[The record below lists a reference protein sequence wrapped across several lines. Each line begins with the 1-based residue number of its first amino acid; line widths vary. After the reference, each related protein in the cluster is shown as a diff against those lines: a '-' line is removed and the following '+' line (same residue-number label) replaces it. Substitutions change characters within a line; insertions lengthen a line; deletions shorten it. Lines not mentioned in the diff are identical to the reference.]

1 MKKMTNKT
9 NLLLL
14 CLAVLS
20 TALFGSCDGTMNGET
35 SLTFPSQTLI
45 EGVSPGDTV
54 LVTFTTD
61 VNWQLSSDA
70 MWCKVDGSFLDT
82 SGKAGEDTVTFVIG
96 DEAHTVDVA
105 KANISLR
112 LGDETRVITVVTRKG
127 ITDAVIMGCDSIN
140 YSHGQTLVIGTSGTQ
155 SLVLRKA
162 TFDSNNLYVSSN
174 ADWFDI
180 AREDSVFTLT
190 VKEDFLKYSQYSTT
204 DSICF
209 SDKDMPMMRL
219 NVHYTGMDARSVVL
233 TPETQWDIVVSV
245 DGTTYKDAMYEMS
258 GEIYEAPFT
267 STIATLNDAYT
278 LYYAIYDKTKG
289 CALVDVD
296 SEQWFAVQDDRKGN
310 LSVTFEANEGSQ
322 RTAYVFVLPQFLN
335 DSLNVV
341 GGNAV
346 ADFLFEEID
355 EKLEVKGANEQYLVA
370 ELIQENALAGYFSIQ
385 RGTYQ
390 EGKELEDI
398 EFVRET
404 DEQWV
409 EIAKSRDVPT
419 NQIFRTRL
427 EIGVSYNVNPKL
439 SVEEWKPDMVG
450 GAHIELE
457 RIDGTIVEEKVNIGT
472 EEKPKIW
479 TNYQAEPAMTE
490 DDLYFYM
497 QFKHGLEEE
506 FIIYFVD
513 AQGNN
518 LKALVVEPILD

>member
-70 MWCKVDGSFLDT
+70 MWCKVDGLFLDT
-82 SGKAGEDTVTFVIG
+82 SGKAGEHSVAFVIG
-96 DEAHTVDVA
+96 DEAHTVDA
-105 KANISLR
+105 SKANISLR
-112 LGDETRVITVVTRKG
+112 LGDETRVIAVVTRKG

-140 YSHGQTLVIGTSGTQ
+140 YSHGQTLVIGTNGTQ

-162 TFDSNNLYVSSN
+162 TFASNNLYVSSN

-180 AREDSVFTLT
+180 AREDGDSVYYTLT
-190 VKEDFLKYSQYSTT
+190 VKEEFLKYSQYSAT

-209 SDKDMPMMRL
+209 SDKDKPMMRL

-245 DGTTYKDAMYEMS
+245 DGATYKDAMYEMS

-278 LYYAIYDKTKG
+278 LYYATYDKTKG
-289 CALVDVD
+289 CTLVDVD
-296 SEQWFAVQDDRKGN
+296 SKQWFTVQDDKKGN
-310 LSVTFEANEGSQ
+310 LSVTFEANEGEQ
-322 RTAYVFVLPQFLN
+322 RVAYVFVLSEMLN
-335 DSLNVV
+335 DSLNAV
-341 GGNAV
+341 GENAV
-346 ADFLFEEID
+346 ADFLFEEM
-355 EKLEVKGANEQYLVA
+355 EGKLEVKEANEKYLVA
-370 ELIQENALAGYFSIQ
+370 EFIQENALAGCFSIQ
-385 RGTYQ
+385 EGT
-390 EGKELEDI
+390 ELEDV
-398 EFVRET
+398 EFARET
-404 DEQWV
+404 DEQWI
-409 EIAKSRDVPT
+409 ELATARGVPA

-427 EIGVSYNVNPKL
+427 DFGVSYNVNPKL
-439 SVEEWKPDMVG
+439 SVEEWRPDMVD
-450 GAHIELE
+450 GAHIELW
-457 RIDGTIVEEKVNIGT
+457 GKSGQQFEEG
-472 EEKPKIW
+472 
-479 TNYQAEPAMTE
+479 YDYRAEPAMTE
-490 DDLYFYM
+490 DDLYYYM
-497 QFKHGLEEE
+497 QLRVYLEEE
-506 FIIYFVD
+506 YIIYFVD
-513 AQGNN
+513 DQGNN
-518 LKALVVEPILD
+518 LKALVVEPIL

>member
-70 MWCKVDGSFLDT
+70 MWCKVDGSFLDI

-174 ADWFDI
+174 ADWFDVV
-180 AREDSVFTLT
+180 REDSVFTLT
-190 VKEDFLKYSQYSTT
+190 VKEEYLKYSQSSTT

-219 NVHYTGMDARSVVL
+219 NVHYSGMDARSVIL
-233 TPETQWDIVVSV
+233 TPATQWDIVVSV

-310 LSVTFEANEGSQ
+310 LSVTFEANEGEQ
-322 RTAYVFVLPQFLN
+322 RVAYVFVLSEMLN
-335 DSLNVV
+335 DSLNSA
-341 GGNAV
+341 GENAV
-346 ADFLFEEID
+346 AGFLFEEM
-355 EKLEVKGANEQYLVA
+355 EGKLEVKTENEKYLVA
-370 ELIQENALAGYFSIQ
+370 EFIQENALAGYFSIQ
-385 RGTYQ
+385 EGTA
-390 EGKELEDI
+390 LEDVG
-398 EFVRET
+398 FVRET
-404 DEQWV
+404 DEQW
-409 EIAKSRDVPT
+409 ISLATARGVPA

-427 EIGVSYNVNPKL
+427 EFAVWYNVNPKL
-439 SVEEWKPDMVG
+439 SAQEWQPDVVG
-450 GAHIELE
+450 GAHIELWGKSGQQFV
-457 RIDGTIVEEKVNIGT
+457 DGYDYE
-472 EEKPKIW
+472 
-479 TNYQAEPAMTE
+479 AEPAMTE
-490 DDLYFYM
+490 DDLYYYM
-497 QFKHGLEEE
+497 QFRIYLEEE

>member
-1 MKKMTNKT
+1 MKKMANKK

-20 TALFGSCDGTMNGET
+20 TALFGSCDETMSGKT
-35 SLTFPSQTLI
+35 SLVFPSQKVF
-45 EGVSPGDTV
+45 EGKIPGEPVIVS
-54 LVTFTTD
+54 FTTD

-82 SGKAGEDTVTFVIG
+82 SGKAGSQSVAFVIG
-96 DEAHTVDVA
+96 DEARTVDA
-105 KANISLR
+105 SKANISLR
-112 LGDETRVITVVTRKG
+112 LGDESRVIAVVTRKG
-127 ITDAVIMGCDSIN
+127 ITDAVIMGCDTIN

-155 SLVLRKA
+155 SLALRKT
-162 TFDSNNLYVSSN
+162 TFASNNLYVSSN

-190 VKEDFLKYSQYSTT
+190 VKEDFLKYSQCSSI

-209 SDKDMPMMRL
+209 SDKDKPMMRL

-233 TPETQWDIVVSV
+233 TPETQWDVVVSV

-267 STIATLNDAYT
+267 STVATLNDAYT
-278 LYYAIYDKTKG
+278 LYYATYDKTKG
-289 CALVDVD
+289 CTLVDVD
-296 SEQWFAVQDDRKGN
+296 SEQWFAVQDDKKGN
-310 LSVTFEANEGSQ
+310 LSITFDSNEGSQ
-322 RTAYVFVLPQFLN
+322 RVAYVFVLPQMLN
-335 DSLNVV
+335 DSLNSV
-341 GGNAV
+341 GENAI

-355 EKLEVKGANEQYLVA
+355 EKLEVKGENEQYLVA
-370 ELIQENALAGYFSIQ
+370 EFIQENALAGYFSIQ

-398 EFVRET
+398 EFARET

-409 EIAKSRDVPT
+409 EIVKSRDVPAD
-419 NQIFRTRL
+419 QIFRTRL
-427 EIGVSYNVNPKL
+427 EIGVSYNVIPKL
-439 SVEEWKPDMVG
+439 SVEEWKPDVVG
-450 GAHIELE
+450 GAHIELG
-457 RIDGTIVEEKVNIGT
+457 RIDGTIIEEKENIGT
-472 EEKPKIW
+472 EEKPKIR
-479 TNYQAEPAMTE
+479 TNYKAEPAMTE

-497 QFKHGLEEE
+497 QFTHVLEEE
-506 FIIYFVD
+506 FVIYFVD

>member
-20 TALFGSCDGTMNGET
+20 TALFGSCDETMSGKT
-35 SLTFPSQTLI
+35 SLVFPSQKVV
-45 EGVSPGDTV
+45 EDVAPGDTV
-54 LVTFTTD
+54 LVSFTTV

-70 MWCKVDGSFLDT
+70 MWCKVDGLFLDT
-82 SGKAGEDTVTFVIG
+82 SGKAGYQSVAFIIG
-96 DEAHTVDVA
+96 DEARTVDAA

-127 ITDAVIMGCDSIN
+127 IADAVIMGCDSIN

-190 VKEDFLKYSQYSTT
+190 VKEEYLKYSQCSTT

-233 TPETQWDIVVSV
+233 TPATQWDIVVSV

-258 GEIYEAPFT
+258 GEVYEAPFT
-267 STIATLNDAYT
+267 STITALNDAYT
-278 LYYAIYDKTKG
+278 LYYATYDKTKG
-289 CALVDVD
+289 CTLVDVD

-310 LSVTFEANEGSQ
+310 LSVTFEANEGEQ
-322 RTAYVFVLPQFLN
+322 RVAYVFVLSEMLN
-335 DSLNVV
+335 DSLDSV
-341 GGNAV
+341 GENAV
-346 ADFLFEEID
+346 ADFLFEEM
-355 EKLEVKGANEQYLVA
+355 EGKLEVKTENEKYLVA
-370 ELIQENALAGYFSIQ
+370 EFIQENALAGYFSIQ
-385 RGTYQ
+385 QGT
-390 EGKELEDI
+390 ELEDI
-398 EFVRET
+398 EFARET
-404 DEQWV
+404 DEQW
-409 EIAKSRDVPT
+409 ISLATARGVPA

-427 EIGVSYNVNPKL
+427 ESAVWYNVNPKL
-439 SVEEWKPDMVG
+439 SAQEWQPDVVD
-450 GAHIELE
+450 GAHIELW
-457 RIDGTIVEEKVNIGT
+457 GKSGQQFEEGYDY
-472 EEKPKIW
+472 EE
-479 TNYQAEPAMTE
+479 EPAMTE
-490 DDLYFYM
+490 DDLYYYM
-497 QFKHGLEEE
+497 QLRIYLEEE
-506 FIIYFVD
+506 CIIYFVD

>member
-20 TALFGSCDGTMNGET
+20 TALFGSCDETMSGKT
-35 SLTFPSQTLI
+35 SLVFPSQKVF
-45 EGVSPGDTV
+45 EGKSPGETV
-54 LVTFTTD
+54 IVSFTTD

-70 MWCKVDGSFLDT
+70 MWCKVDGLFLDT
-82 SGKAGEDTVTFVIG
+82 SGKAGSHSVTFVIG
-96 DEAHTVDVA
+96 DEAPTVYAA

-112 LGDETRVITVVTRKG
+112 LGDETRVIAVVTRKG
-127 ITDAVIMGCDSIN
+127 ITDAVIVGCDSIN

-162 TFDSNNLYVSSN
+162 PLGSNNLYVSSN

-190 VKEDFLKYSQYSTT
+190 VKEEYLKYSQCSTT

-233 TPETQWDIVVSV
+233 TPATQWDIVVSV

-258 GEIYEAPFT
+258 GEVYEAPFT

-278 LYYAIYDKTKG
+278 LYYATYDKTKG
-289 CALVDVD
+289 CTLVDVD

-335 DSLNVV
+335 DSLVAI
-341 GGNAV
+341 GGDAI
-346 ADFLFEEID
+346 ADFLLEEID
-355 EKLEVKGANEQYLVA
+355 EKLEVKGENEQYLVA
-370 ELIQENALAGYFSIQ
+370 EFVQENALAGYFSIQ

-404 DEQWV
+404 DEQW
-409 EIAKSRDVPT
+409 ISLATARGVPA

-427 EIGVSYNVNPKL
+427 EIGISYNVNPKL
-439 SVEEWKPDMVG
+439 SVEEWKPDVVD
-450 GAHIELE
+450 GAHIELWSKLGQQFE
-457 RIDGTIVEEKVNIGT
+457 HLYDYR
-472 EEKPKIW
+472 
-479 TNYQAEPAMTE
+479 AEPAMTE

-497 QFKHGLEEE
+497 QFQHYLEED

>member
-20 TALFGSCDGTMNGET
+20 TALFGSCDETMSGKT
-35 SLTFPSQTLI
+35 SLVFPSQKVF
-45 EGVSPGDTV
+45 EGKIPGDTV
-54 LVTFTTD
+54 LVSFTTD

-70 MWCKVDGSFLDT
+70 MWCKVDGLFLDT
-82 SGKAGEDTVTFVIG
+82 SGKAGYQSVAFIIG
-96 DEAHTVDVA
+96 DEARTVDAA

-112 LGDETRVITVVTRKG
+112 LGDETRVITVVTREG

-155 SLVLRKA
+155 SLVLREA

-190 VKEDFLKYSQYSTT
+190 VKEEYLKYSQCSTT

-233 TPETQWDIVVSV
+233 TPATQWDIVVSV

-267 STIATLNDAYT
+267 STIAALNDAYT
-278 LYYAIYDKTKG
+278 LYYATYDKNKG
-289 CALVDVD
+289 CTLVDVD

-310 LSVTFEANEGSQ
+310 LSVTFEANEGEQ
-322 RTAYVFVLPQFLN
+322 RVAYVFVLSEMLN
-335 DSLNVV
+335 DSLKAV
-341 GGNAV
+341 GENAV
-346 ADFLFEEID
+346 ADFLFEEM
-355 EKLEVKGANEQYLVA
+355 EGKLEVKTENEKYLVA
-370 ELIQENALAGYFSIQ
+370 EFIQENALAGYFSIQ
-385 RGTYQ
+385 QGT
-390 EGKELEDI
+390 ELEDI
-398 EFVRET
+398 EFARET
-404 DEQWV
+404 DEQW
-409 EIAKSRDVPT
+409 ISLATARGVPA

-427 EIGVSYNVNPKL
+427 EFAVWYNVNPKL
-439 SVEEWKPDMVG
+439 SAQEWQPDVVD
-450 GAHIELE
+450 GAHIELW
-457 RIDGTIVEEKVNIGT
+457 GKSGQQFEEGYDY
-472 EEKPKIW
+472 EE
-479 TNYQAEPAMTE
+479 EPAMTE
-490 DDLYFYM
+490 DDLYYYM
-497 QFKHGLEEE
+497 QLRIYLEEE
-506 FIIYFVD
+506 CIIYFVD

>member
-20 TALFGSCDGTMNGET
+20 TALFGSCDETMSGKT
-35 SLTFPSQTLI
+35 SLVFPSQKVV
-45 EGVSPGDTV
+45 EDVAPGDTV
-54 LVTFTTD
+54 LVSFTTV

-70 MWCKVDGSFLDT
+70 MWCKVDGLFLDT
-82 SGKAGEDTVTFVIG
+82 SGKAGYQSVAFIIG
-96 DEAHTVDVA
+96 DEAHTVDAA

-127 ITDAVIMGCDSIN
+127 IADAVIMGCDSIN

-233 TPETQWDIVVSV
+233 TPATQWDIVVSV

-258 GEIYEAPFT
+258 GEVYEAPFT
-267 STIATLNDAYT
+267 STIAALNDAYT
-278 LYYAIYDKTKG
+278 LYYATYDKTKG
-289 CALVDVD
+289 CTLVDVD
-296 SEQWFAVQDDRKGN
+296 SEQWFDVQDDRKGN
-310 LSVTFEANEGSQ
+310 LSVTFEANEGEQ
-322 RTAYVFVLPQFLN
+322 RVAYVFALSEMLN
-335 DSLNVV
+335 DSLNAV
-341 GGNAV
+341 GENAV
-346 ADFLFEEID
+346 ADFLFEEM
-355 EKLEVKGANEQYLVA
+355 EGKLEVKAENERYLVA
-370 ELIQENALAGYFSIQ
+370 EFIQENALAGYFSIQ
-385 RGTYQ
+385 QGT
-390 EGKELEDI
+390 ELEDI
-398 EFVRET
+398 EFARET
-404 DEQWV
+404 DEQW
-409 EIAKSRDVPT
+409 ISLATARGVPA

-427 EIGVSYNVNPKL
+427 EFAVWYNVNPKL
-439 SVEEWKPDMVG
+439 SAQEWQPDVVD
-450 GAHIELE
+450 GAHIELW
-457 RIDGTIVEEKVNIGT
+457 GKSGQQFEEGYDY
-472 EEKPKIW
+472 EE
-479 TNYQAEPAMTE
+479 EPAMTE
-490 DDLYFYM
+490 DDLYYYM
-497 QFKHGLEEE
+497 QLRIYLEEE
-506 FIIYFVD
+506 CIIYFVD